1 MSPAAGGQ
9 QGGASLS
16 RRAVVEPGGGRS
28 GSWRF
33 DERGASASSLH
44 GAWPEVDAA
53 PRERAVAR
61 CRPSGA
67 AVVLGSTQAGTD
79 VDAVRAAA
87 AGLAV
92 ARRRSGGG
100 LVLVEPGDPLWL
112 DVWVPASDPLWEPD
126 VLASFDW
133 LGEVWARALG
143 SLGLE
148 VDVHRGRLEDPG
160 GWGRRLCFGAVG
172 AGEVVSTACAGRVHK
187 VVGLSQRRT
196 RAGSWFHGACP
207 LRSDPGRLT
216 GVLAGT
222 EARRRQAE
230 RWLRA
235 TAPGLSTLL
244 GTDEDAT
251 SLADRLVAAFVA
263 ALP

>member
-1 MSPAAGGQ
+1 MSP
-9 QGGASLS
+9 
-16 RRAVVEPGGGRS
+16 RAPGEPGGGR
-28 GSWRF
+28 GVPWRH
-33 DERGASASSLH
+33 DERTAGASMLH
-44 GAWPEVDAA
+44 AGWPEVDAA
-53 PRERAVAR
+53 PGQRAVAR
-61 CRPSGA
+61 CRPTGA
-67 AVVLGSTQAGTD
+67 VVVLGSAQAATD
-79 VDAVRAAA
+79 VDAGRAAA
-87 AGLAV
+87 AGLTV

-133 LGEVWARALG
+133 LGRTWARALETV
-143 SLGLE
+143 GLE
-148 VDVHRGRLEDPG
+148 VDVHRGRMEDPG

-172 AGEVVSTACAGRVHK
+172 AGEVVTAAAAGRAQK

-207 LRSDPGRLT
+207 LVADPSRLT
-216 GVLAGT
+216 GVLAGSGET
-222 EARRRQAE
+222 RRQAE

-235 TAPGLSTLL
+235 TAPGLATLL
-244 GTDEDAT
+244 GTAEDAS
-251 SLADRLVAAFVA
+251 SLADRLAASFVS